1 VPAILVLIVDVVA
14 PVLQSYV
21 TAPVPPLGVAVRVA
35 GNVLEHAVGLLTETV
50 GFGSIV
56 TVPEPEPVQP
66 FVSVTV
72 TEYVPALLV
81 LIVDVVAPV
90 LHAKV
95 DAPVPPLGVA
105 VSVAGRALAHTSGL
119 LTETVGLGS
128 TVSVPEPDPVQPFV
142 SVTVT
147 EYVPA
152 VLVLIVDVV
161 APVLQAKVDAPVPP
175 LGVAVRV
182 AGNELAHEVGLFTET
197 VGLGSTVSVPVPEP
211 VQPFV
216 SVTVT
221 EYVPAVLVLI
231 VEVVPPVLQ
240 ANVFDPV
247 PPAGVAVNVA
257 GNALVHA
264 STSATETVGFGFTV
278 RVPAPVPVQ
287 PFVSVTVTL

>member
-1 VPAILVLIVDVVA
+1 MLVLIV
-14 PVLQSYV
+14 
-21 TAPVPPLGVAVRVA
+21 
-35 GNVLEHAVGLLTETV
+35 E
-50 GFGSIV
+50 
-56 TVPEPEPVQP
+56 
-66 FVSVTV
+66 
-72 TEYVPALLV
+72 
-81 LIVDVVAPV
+81 VVAPV

-105 VSVAGRALAHTSGL
+105 VKVAGNVLEHASGL
-119 LTETVGLGS
+119 LTETMGLGS
-128 TVSVPEPDPVQPFV
+128 TVSVPVPDPVHPFV

-161 APVLQAKVDAPVPP
+161 APVLQSYVTAPVPP

-221 EYVPAVLVLI
+221 VYVPAVLVLI
-231 VEVVPPVLQ
+231 VEVVAPLLQ
-240 ANVFDPV
+240 AKVDAPV
-247 PPAGVAVNVA
+247 PPLGVAVNVA
-257 GNALVHA
+257 GNVLEHA
-264 STSATETVGFGFTV
+264 VGLLTDTDGFGSTV
-278 RVPAPVPVQ
+278 SVPVPDPVQ